1 MIKKNENDSC
11 CSLHQSSSSQSENFN
26 ADVQEYTCPMHPD
39 IKSSKPGNCPIC
51 GMALELS
58 TIDTYSSD
66 NTELKEITKLFWGSA
81 ILTIFIAILAM
92 SPMIG
97 ISFDSILSKKSQNWL
112 QFILST
118 PVVLWGALPFFKR
131 GWQSIITKK
140 LNMFTLISIG
150 VGISYFYSFIFLFVN
165 SNLSKDLY
173 FESAAIITTLVLL
186 GQILELRARAQT
198 QSAIKSL
205 LHLLP
210 DRATLIHTDGKE
222 EQILACD
229 LKVGDILRIRPG
241 EKIPIDGIVIEGKS
255 TIDESMITGESIPVF
270 KEKGSRLIGAT
281 LNNTGSIIMRVN
293 KIGQETILAQIIQRV
308 SEAQRSRAPIQR
320 LADIISSYFVPL
332 VLIIALMTFI
342 VWFWMGPE
350 PRLIFATMNA
360 VAVLIIACP
369 CALGLA
375 TPMSIMVGMGK
386 GATLGIL
393 IKNAAILEIMEKMS
407 ILVVDKT
414 GTLTEGKPKLISIKT
429 IDTINEDDLL
439 IYAATLEK
447 GSEHPLAQSIVKEAE
462 ERALSLKALRN
473 FESVTGKG
481 IKGEIEGHQFVLG
494 NKSIFDTLGIDLLN
508 FMESAEKLRQKGQTI
523 VFLAR
528 DNKILGL
535 LGIQDPIKES
545 TENMIK
551 SLHDMNLK
559 VMMVTGDHETT
570 ARNIAQQIGITDIK
584 AGVLPN
590 QKADI
595 IKELKSKGSIV
606 AMAGDG
612 INDAPALSEADI
624 GIAMGTG
631 TDIAIES
638 ADITLIK
645 GDLSGVIKAY
655 ILSKDV
661 MQNIRQNLFFAF
673 IYNIIGVP
681 IAAGIL
687 YPFFGILLNPM
698 IAAAAMSLS
707 SVSVILNAL
716 RLKKVI

>member
-1 MIKKNENDSC
+1 MTKKNENDSC
-11 CSLHQSSSSQSENFN
+11 CTLHQSSSSQSEIFD
-26 ADVQEYTCPMHPD
+26 AGVQEYICPMHPE

-51 GMALELS
+51 GMALELR
-58 TIDTYSSD
+58 TIDTHSSD
-66 NTELKEITKLFWGSA
+66 NTELKEMTKLFWGSA
-81 ILTIFIAILAM
+81 ILTILIAILAM
-92 SPMIG
+92 GPMVG
-97 ISFDSILSKKSQNWL
+97 ISFDSILSKKSQNWI

-131 GWQSIITKK
+131 GWQSIINKK

-150 VGISYFYSFIFLFVN
+150 VGIAYFYSFILLFVN
-165 SNLSKDLY
+165 SNLSKGLY

-210 DRATLIHTDGKE
+210 DRATLIHADGKE
-222 EQILACD
+222 EQILARD
-229 LKVGDILRIRPG
+229 LKVGDVLRIRPG

-270 KEKGSRLIGAT
+270 KEKGSKLIGAT
-281 LNNTGSIIMRVN
+281 LNNTGSIIMRVE
-293 KIGQETILAQIIQRV
+293 KIGQETILAKIIQRV

-320 LADIISSYFVPL
+320 LADSISSYFVPL
-332 VLIIALMTFI
+332 VLIIAVITFI
-342 VWFWMGPE
+342 VWSLMGPE
-350 PRLIFATMNA
+350 PQLMFATMNA

-386 GATLGIL
+386 GATLGVL
-393 IKNAAILEIMEKMS
+393 IKNAAVLEIMEKIT

-414 GTLTEGKPKLISIKT
+414 GTLTEGKPKLVSIKT
-429 IDTINEDDLL
+429 IDTIKEDDLL
-439 IYAATLEK
+439 IYAASLEK

-462 ERALSLKALRN
+462 ERDLSLKALQN
-473 FESVTGKG
+473 FESITGKG

-494 NKSIFDTLGIDLLN
+494 NKSIFDALGIDLLS
-508 FMESAEKLRQKGQTI
+508 FTESSEKLRQKGQTI

-528 DNKILGL
+528 DNKVLGL

-545 TENMIK
+545 SKNMIQ
-551 SLHDMNLK
+551 SLHDMNIK
-559 VMMVTGDHETT
+559 VMMITGDHETT
-570 ARNIAQQIGITDIK
+570 AHTIAQQIGITDIK

-595 IKELKSKGSIV
+595 IKELKSKGAII

-661 MQNIRQNLFFAF
+661 MRNIRQNLFFAF
-673 IYNIIGVP
+673 IYNIVGVP

-687 YPFFGILLNPM
+687 YPFLGILLSPM

-716 RLKKVI
+716 RLKKAI